1 MSEADLIHETHV
13 ALVIVLIMSL
23 PPLIAAA
30 IVGLMIGLLQAV
42 TQIQDQTLSLVFK
55 LLAVMLT
62 LMVVGPLLL
71 GPLLDQTEHL
81 LAEFPAMTR

>member
-1 MSEADLIHETHV
+1 MSEADLIHETHM

-30 IVGLMIGLLQAV
+30 IVGLVIGLLQAV

-62 LMVVGPLLL
+62 LMVVGPLLM